1 MDFFFQHKETDFF
14 FQKKKMGLQDL
25 AQGGSDHIKVLWQ
38 SSSSGLWA
46 VLMCKMIEAC
56 SYMMCA
62 LTLKQYLVDNFG
74 FSDVDAGYVY
84 GIWGLTS
91 TLYGLLLGIVIDKV
105 GVRWS
110 LLTGGIILTISRIW
124 LGLTLSKTSM
134 LFILYVLLPT
144 GCALGMPV
152 KYIAVKRYTPSVV
165 GGVAYGLLYL

>member
-1 MDFFFQHKETDFF
+1 
-14 FQKKKMGLQDL
+14 MGLQDL
-25 AQGGSDHIKVLWQ
+25 AQGGSSHVKVLWQ

-46 VLMCKMIEAC
+46 VLLCKLIEAC

-74 FSDVDAGYVY
+74 LSDVEAGYVY

-110 LLTGGIILTISRIW
+110 LLTGGVLLTISRIW

-152 KYIAVKRYTPSVV
+152 KYIAVKRYTPPVV
-165 GGVAYGLLYL
+165 G

>member
-1 MDFFFQHKETDFF
+1 MIRG
-14 FQKKKMGLQDL
+14 GL
-25 AQGGSDHIKVLWQ
+25 DHVRVLWK
-38 SSSSGLWA
+38 SSSSGFWA
-46 VLMCKMIEAC
+46 VLICKLIEAC
-56 SYMMCA
+56 SYMIGA

-84 GIWGLTS
+84 GVWGLTS

-134 LFILYVLLPT
+134 LFILYVVHTLSLSLP
-144 GCALGMPV
+144 
-152 KYIAVKRYTPSVV
+152 IF
-165 GGVAYGLLYL
+165 LYLVL